1 MELPTLTVTDP
12 RGHTTLVD
20 FTACRRYRS
29 PAPSPPSR
37 PRGTSRF
44 QSCKPPHLRLHLSP
58 PQPLFTEA
66 LFEALSPVDMTRFR
80 GRCTCCPDNP
90 FCHVC
95 FLTAQ
100 EMATALSLRPVTAT
114 GKCKCGRGLVPG
126 SFCDACYTDLAAG
139 THRLRQGV
147 AEARARRRGQLRLYR
162 RAALWYLWPGD
173 WEMRAW
179 EAHME
184 VLDWESGVMLLSGD
198 PRVRY
203 AAEAERND
211 LARLARECDAAPRLP
226 ELGYCRPESLP
237 TVAPHM
243 TARSAVVRRRT
254 DIQGQGLTNR
264 QMQARTHMQ
273 TQAQTNTQAQ
283 GSQVGEWLY
292 SLWDDLEVTAFMQEN
307 GIQGYPSGS
316 GSRTTG
322 TNTDAKQTKR
332 LKKKKPFSERE
343 ATKAAGKKSRF
354 TENLRKLG
362 LWKRSKSSINQVS
375 DSTGVENNRL
385 FKVGC
390 LGQVSF

>member
-12 RGHTTLVD
+12 RGHTTFVD

-29 PAPSPPSR
+29 AAPSPPSR
-37 PRGTSRF
+37 PRGPSRL
-44 QSCKPPHLRLHLSP
+44 QSRKPPHLRMHLSP
-58 PQPLFTEA
+58 PRPLSTEA
-66 LFEALSPVDMTRFR
+66 LLCEALSPVDMTHFR

-100 EMATALSLRPVTAT
+100 EMATELALRPVAAT

-139 THRLRQGV
+139 TRRLRQGV

-173 WEMRAW
+173 WEMYKW
-179 EAHME
+179 EAHRE
-184 VLDWESGVMLLSGD
+184 VLDWESSAALLRGN
-198 PRVRY
+198 RQARY

-211 LARLARECDAAPRLP
+211 LARLLRECDAAPRLP

-243 TARSAVVRRRT
+243 MARSREVVRGQT
-254 DIQGQGLTNR
+254 DTQVQGQTNR
-264 QMQARTHMQ
+264 QMQA
-273 TQAQTNTQAQ
+273 QTNSQAQ

-292 SLWDDLEVTAFMQEN
+292 SLWDDLEVTGLMQEN
-307 GIQGYPSGS
+307 GIQGYSSGS

-322 TNTDAKQTKR
+322 TNTGAKQTKR
-332 LKKKKPFSERE
+332 LKKKPFSERDT
-343 ATKAAGKKSRF
+343 TKATGNKSRF

-362 LWKRSKSSINQVS
+362 LWNRSKS
-375 DSTGVENNRL
+375 T
-385 FKVGC
+385 K
-390 LGQVSF
+390 